1 MPDLPEFPLAPLF
14 EHLADAV
21 YLIDPEDSRIVWGN
35 RAAWAML
42 GLSPREVIDHS
53 VLSLQMDVT
62 GLPQWQ
68 DIAQAIRASE
78 CFTFVGRHRHAA
90 GHEVP
95 VEVNTTQ
102 VELNGK
108 HWFLSVAR
116 DVGRRLALERELR
129 QREHQLWFAL
139 NEATDGL
146 WDWDI
151 AAGTLF
157 FSPQLKRMLGY
168 GPDEMHPVL
177 STWSDNIH
185 PDDAPRVMAELQ
197 AHLNGQRARYEAE
210 YRLRNRNGVYLW
222 VHDVGRVCDRDE
234 RGQPTRAV
242 GMVQDVTERKEL
254 QLQLER
260 IAVHDFLTG
269 LANRREGMA
278 YLEAQVALCRRLGL
292 PLALCF
298 IDIDH
303 FKSINDSHGHAV
315 GDEVLRCVAHTLR
328 ALVRR
333 EDLVCRWGGEEFVLI
348 APGIDAQQGLQLAEK
363 VCAAVQALPADGLP
377 AVTVSI
383 GVAALPA
390 HGPEPALLI
399 EQADRALYQAKRSG
413 RNRVLL
419 GASASQGSAEPQ
431 G

>member
-1 MPDLPEFPLAPLF
+1 MFDLPALPGLPLAPLF

-42 GLSPREVIDHS
+42 GLSPQQVIDHS

-78 CFTFVGRHRHAA
+78 CYTFVGRHRHAA

-95 VEVNTTQ
+95 VEVNTTN
-102 VELNGK
+102 VVIDGK
-108 HWFLSVAR
+108 AFFLSVAR
-116 DVGRRLALERELR
+116 DVGHRLALERELR

-139 NEATDGL
+139 NEAADGL

-151 AAGTLF
+151 AGGTLF

-168 GPDEMHPVL
+168 GPDEMLPVL

-185 PDDAPRVMAELQ
+185 PDDTPRVTAELR
-197 AHLNGQRARYEAE
+197 AHLSGQHSRYEAE

-222 VHDVGRVCDRDE
+222 VHDIGRVCDRDE

-242 GMVQDVTERKEL
+242 GMVQDVTERKQL
-254 QLQLER
+254 QLQLEQM
-260 IAVHDFLTG
+260 AVHDFLTG

-278 YLEAQVALCRRLGL
+278 YLEAQVALCQRLSLSLG
-292 PLALCF
+292 LCF
-298 IDIDH
+298 IDVDH
-303 FKSINDSHGHAV
+303 FKSVNDEHGHAV
-315 GDEVLRCVAHTLR
+315 GDEVLRRLASTLR
-328 ALVRR
+328 GLVRR
-333 EDLVCRWGGEEFVLI
+333 EDLVCRWGGEEFLLI
-348 APGIDAQQGLQLAEK
+348 APGIDALHALQLAEK
-363 VCAAVQALPADGLP
+363 IRSAVQAQPEAGLP

-383 GVAALPA
+383 GVSALPT
-390 HGPEPALLI
+390 HGPTPELLI
-399 EQADRALYQAKRSG
+399 DQADRALYQAKRTG

-419 GASASQGSAEPQ
+419 GGAEMP
-431 G
+431 GA